1 MAKIFVICGHGA
13 GDPGATGNGYTEAER
28 VRALGKRI
36 KALGGNSVM
45 LGDVNRNYYADK
57 GISSLTISKDYQ
69 IVELHMDS
77 GAASAKGGHVIIKS
91 GFEPDA
97 YDNALANMLKEILP
111 GRSTMIA
118 KRSDLANPKRAAAK
132 GYGYRLLECGFISN
146 AGDVAIFN
154 SRMDDIARGILNAFG
169 ITSTGSTI
177 SSSTSGTSSS
187 KPSTTKPST
196 SSKTTLTVDGY
207 WGTKTTKR
215 LQQIFGTVQDGIV
228 SNQYARYKASN
239 PGLDDSSW
247 EWESNPSGYSSL
259 IKAIQKKVGV
269 TQDGHIGPKTIKA
282 MQKWMG
288 TVRDGCFSAPSA
300 CIKKLQQWCNNQ

>member
-1 MAKIFVICGHGA
+1 
-13 GDPGATGNGYTEAER
+13 
-28 VRALGKRI
+28 
-36 KALGGNSVM
+36 
-45 LGDVNRNYYADK
+45 
-57 GISSLTISKDYQ
+57 
-69 IVELHMDS
+69 MDS